1 MSNFLR
7 VLPQRDEIGVTLTN
21 GDFVEISQTN
31 SATGEPETIRI
42 HIEDIP
48 ALISTLSSAID
59 YVEETS

>member
-31 SATGEPETIRI
+31 SATGEPDTIRI
-42 HIEDIP
+42 HVEDLP
-48 ALISTLSSAID
+48 TLMSALSSAMD
-59 YVEETS
+59 YAEETS